1 MGSIDSETSKSKQIE
16 MKKYEQK
23 AIKHFLK
30 AFTKRG
36 ALRGSEPFPTEVRL
50 RTDLSKA
57 VGSDSYKVSAMSDS
71 ANVRTEQEI
80 VLCRPSCTPCS
91 PKPNG
96 RFQARRARDKQTI
109 SRCVLHLSRVNA

>member
-80 VLCRPSCTPCS
+80 VLCRPSSTPCS
-91 PKPNG
+91 G
-96 RFQARRARDKQTI
+96 ST
-109 SRCVLHLSRVNA
+109 LT